1 MITRQVGY
9 GASMT
14 SSDPDQEQLGRLDD
28 EAEEREPS
36 STTDG
41 AAADGDYE
49 PAQGSPGPEHP
60 TGEDFPAE
68 ATRYDDPEHRRPD
81 TEE

>member
-1 MITRQVGY
+1 M
-9 GASMT
+9 SEN
-14 SSDPDQEQLGRLDD
+14 PDATGRLDD

-41 AAADGDYE
+41 PAAEGEYD
-49 PAQGSPGPEHP
+49 PAQGSPDGDPHP

-68 ATRYDDPEHRRPD
+68 GTRYDDPEHRRTPEAD
-81 TEE
+81 